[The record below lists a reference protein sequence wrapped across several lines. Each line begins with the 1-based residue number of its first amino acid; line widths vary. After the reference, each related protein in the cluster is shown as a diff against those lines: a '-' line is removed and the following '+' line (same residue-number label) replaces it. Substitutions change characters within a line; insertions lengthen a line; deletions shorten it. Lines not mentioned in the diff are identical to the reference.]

1 MAESTLTL
9 ARNDLKAAAGLF
21 LGYGQGSV
29 GGYTDATWT
38 SRQSAIL
45 DQVVRS
51 GLRQFY
57 FPAPDASGV
66 SYEWSFLR
74 PSASLTLPIG
84 QQQIHLPDD
93 FGGFD
98 GQIQLTTGSN
108 EVGIPLEVCGMGK
121 VRQLRS
127 EFPTTTGRP
136 LWSAVDPIKGVTS
149 NHGSR
154 FNLEIY
160 PIADQLYT
168 LLCSYHIHPNALTGD
183 YPYAYG
189 GVEHSETIQAA
200 IIAAAEL
207 YLDDTATV
215 RKAYFAERLAT
226 SVSQDRKLK
235 PQALGYNRDN
245 SNRKYGSTRGPR
257 DSWFRGDVTVN
268 HTLY

>member
-9 ARNDLKAAAGLF
+9 KVTDLKAAVGLF

-29 GGYTDATWT
+29 GGYADATWT
-38 SRQSAIL
+38 ARQSAVL
-45 DQVVRS
+45 DTIVKS

-57 FPAPDASGV
+57 FPAPDQAGV

-74 PSASLTLPIG
+74 PSAALDLPTG
-84 QQQIHLPDD
+84 QMTIRLPDD

-98 GQIQLTTGSN
+98 GRISLTTASN
-108 EVGIPLEVCGMGK
+108 EVGIPIDICGMAK
-121 VRQLRS
+121 IRQLRS

-136 LWSAVDPIKGVTS
+136 LWAAVDPIKGVTA

-160 PIADQLYT
+160 PIADENYT
-168 LLCSYHIHPNALTGD
+168 LSGAYHIHPDALTGTS
-183 YPYAYG
+183 PYAYG

-207 YLDDTATV
+207 YLDDTAQV

-235 PQALGYNRDN
+235 PQALGYNRDD
-245 SNRKYGSTRGPR
+245 SNRKYGSRRGPR
-257 DSWFRGDVTVN
+257 ESWFRGDVTVN
-268 HTLY
+268 GTLY

>member
-9 ARNDLKAAAGLF
+9 KVTDLKAAVGLF

-29 GGYTDATWT
+29 GGYSDATWT
-38 SRQSAIL
+38 ARQSAVL
-45 DQVVRS
+45 DQMVKS

-57 FPAPDASGV
+57 FPAPDQSGV

-74 PSASLTLPIG
+74 PSTTLTLPIG
-84 QQQIHLPDD
+84 TSEIRLPDD

-98 GQIQLTTGSN
+98 GRITLTTGSN
-108 EVGIPLEVCGMGK
+108 EVGLPMDICGMAK

-136 LWSAVDPIKGVTS
+136 LWAAVDPIKGTTVR
-149 NHGSR
+149 HGSR

-160 PIADQLYT
+160 PIADQQYT
-168 LLCSYHIHPNALTGD
+168 LQCAYHVHPDALTGD
-183 YPYAYG
+183 FPYAYG
-189 GVEHSETIQAA
+189 GVEHSETIMAA
-200 IIAAAEL
+200 INAAAEL

-215 RKAYFAERLAT
+215 RKQYFAERLAT

-235 PQALGYNRDN
+235 PQALGYNRDD
-245 SNRKYGSTRGPR
+245 SNRKYGSRRGPR
-257 DSWFRGDVTVN
+257 ESWFRGDVTVN
-268 HTLY
+268 GTLY